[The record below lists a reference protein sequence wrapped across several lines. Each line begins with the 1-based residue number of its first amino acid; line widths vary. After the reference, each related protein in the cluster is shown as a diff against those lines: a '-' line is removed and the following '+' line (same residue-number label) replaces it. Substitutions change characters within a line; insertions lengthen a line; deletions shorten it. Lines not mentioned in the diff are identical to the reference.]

1 MSETVPAWERQQWET
16 LKGWVAF
23 QAYRD
28 LGKQRS
34 IASTQEVL
42 GRPPGYIRVLERF
55 CSKNNWVQR
64 CRDYDD
70 YCDKHYRIENERLR
84 REEYQT
90 RLEQYWK
97 DKERIARADIN
108 ITIKARQLVQQQLI
122 KYLQSGRQ
130 EIAKIGELSALIRS
144 IVILNDSV
152 DKSMLAILE
161 NEGRGSRTESE
172 LILIESDD
180 PAELIKEHQ
189 RLLDELD
196 AD

>member
-1 MSETVPAWERQQWET
+1 MKQMKAWERQGWESS
-16 LKGWVAF
+16 KAWAAF
-23 QAYRD
+23 QVYRD

-34 IASTQEVL
+34 ISSTQKTL

-97 DKERIARADIN
+97 DKERITRADIS
-108 ITIKARQLVQQQLI
+108 ITIKARQFVQQQLI
-122 KYLQSGRQ
+122 LYLQNPEPRL
-130 EIAKIGELSALIRS
+130 ARIGELSALIRS
-144 IVILNDSV
+144 IVILNDSA
-152 DKSMLAILE
+152 DEAMRAILE
-161 NEGRGSRTESE
+161 NEGKGSRSESE
-172 LILIESDD
+172 LILIKSDD